1 MKGSEFMG
9 EILNAVQ
16 TNLIMVGV
24 FLIPL
29 ILMRGADIILG
40 VAVSRKNSVSWDWK
54 KFLWG
59 LFYTACFAGGTGLFT
74 ASISMIEPIIRVYN
88 IVGDETTLTMLNG
101 IGVLAVCGI
110 ILTVTITSYG
120 KDCFEKIKIL
130 AGEEG
135 K

>member
-1 MKGSEFMG
+1 MA

-24 FLIPL
+24 FLTPL
-29 ILMRGADIILG
+29 VLMRIADIVLG

-59 LFYTACFAGGTGLFT
+59 LFYTVCFVTGTGLFT

-101 IGVLAVCGI
+101 ISVLAVCGI
-110 ILTVTITSYG
+110 ILTITVTSYG
-120 KDCFEKIKIL
+120 KDCFEKIKTL
-130 AGEEG
+130 AGKEG

>member
-1 MKGSEFMG
+1 MV

-16 TNLIMVGV
+16 ANLIMVGV

-29 ILMRGADIILG
+29 VLMRVADIILG
-40 VAVSRKNSVSWDWK
+40 VAVSRKNSISWDWK

-59 LFYTACFAGGTGLFT
+59 LFYTICFAGGTGLFT
-74 ASISMIEPIIRVYN
+74 ASISMIEPIVRVYN

-101 IGVLAVCGI
+101 ISVLAVCGI
-110 ILTVTITSYG
+110 ILTITVTSYG
-120 KDCFEKIKIL
+120 KDCFEKIKAL
-130 AGEEG
+130 VGKEG

>member
-1 MKGSEFMG
+1 MT
-9 EILNAVQ
+9 EIFNAIQ

-29 ILMRGADIILG
+29 ILMRAADIILG
-40 VAVSRKNSVSWDWK
+40 VAVSRKNSVSWGWK

-59 LFYTACFAGGTGLFT
+59 LFYTVCFAGGTGLFT

-101 IGVLAVCGI
+101 ISVLAVCGI
-110 ILTVTITSYG
+110 ILTITVTSYG
-120 KDCFEKIKIL
+120 KDCFEKIKAL
-130 AGEEG
+130 AGKEG

>member
-1 MKGSEFMG
+1 MT
-9 EILNAVQ
+9 EILNAIQ

-29 ILMRGADIILG
+29 ILMRAADIILG
-40 VAVSRKNSVSWDWK
+40 VAVSRKNSVLWDWK

-74 ASISMIEPIIRVYN
+74 ASISMIEPIVRVYN

-101 IGVLAVCGI
+101 ISVLAVCGI
-110 ILTVTITSYG
+110 ILTITVTSYG
-120 KDCFEKIKIL
+120 KDCFEKIKAL
-130 AGEEG
+130 AGKEG